1 MTARRLLAL
10 ALAAFPALAQVK
22 LYVVDGKID
31 RPVGAAYDFGSVEI
45 GGTIEALFRLRNPGP
60 AAAKLERLDA
70 AGTGFL
76 LLNKPQ
82 VPVTLAAGA
91 FVEFTVRFQ
100 PVTSGGHSAPLI
112 INNDAVLLI
121 GSGQP
126 GPTVLCEG
134 AVLAPGGTLDFGNL
148 EGGAAASRRYTV
160 ENRTAGPVEI
170 TRIAADGGGFRI
182 ESAPPLPLT
191 LAPGDS
197 ISFEVV
203 WEPPTG
209 GLIEG
214 TLSVNRLTF
223 RLAGVATE
231 PPFPRPIIRLNTTT
245 LKSGQQ
251 ARIAV
256 RFDEPSPATGTGQLR
271 LEFIGPDDPSFGF
284 LAPASGRTV
293 QFGVQKGKDF
303 ATFGGRADI
312 EFQTGSTA
320 GTIVIT
326 AVLGSHN
333 EQATVQLAPQV
344 IHIDSARGVR
354 TASAIELSLG
364 GFDNTRTAGQLAFTF
379 RDRAGQ
385 ALGSDPI
392 RADAAAAFAHHFETA
407 NVGGLFFLRA
417 VFPVTGAITQI
428 DSVDVE
434 MQNSAGAVV
443 KNVKITE

>member
-1 MTARRLLAL
+1 MRARRLIAL
-10 ALAAFPALAQVK
+10 ALVALPALAQVK
-22 LYVVDGKID
+22 LYVVDGKVD
-31 RPVGAAYDFGSVEI
+31 RPVGSAYNFGSVEI
-45 GGTIEALFRLRNPGP
+45 GGTIEVLFRLRNPGP

-70 AGTGFL
+70 AGAGFT
-76 LLNKPQ
+76 LLNPPH
-82 VPVTLAAGA
+82 VPVTLVAGA
-91 FVEFTVRFQ
+91 FVEFAVRFQ
-100 PVTSGGHSAPLI
+100 PVTNGGHSAPLI

-134 AVLAPGGTLDFGNL
+134 AVLAPGGMLDFGNL
-148 EGGAAASRRYTV
+148 EGGAAASRRYSV
-160 ENRTAGPVEI
+160 ENRTAGPIEI
-170 TRIAADGGGFRI
+170 TRIAAEGGGFRV
-182 ESAPPLPLT
+182 EGAPPLPLT

-197 ISFEVV
+197 ISFDVV
-203 WEPPTG
+203 WEPSSG
-209 GLIEG
+209 GLLEG
-214 TLSVNRLTF
+214 TLNVNRLSF
-223 RLAGVATE
+223 RLAGIATE
-231 PPFPRPIIRLNTTT
+231 PPFPRPIITLDTTA

-256 RFDEPSPATGTGQLR
+256 RFDEPSPVTGTGQLR

-293 QFGVQKGKDF
+293 QFGVQKGKDL

-326 AVLGSHN
+326 AVLGSHT
-333 EQATVQLAPQV
+333 EQAVVQLAPQV
-344 IHIDSARGVR
+344 IHIDSARGIR
-354 TASAIELSLG
+354 AASTIELTLG

-379 RDRAGQ
+379 RDRGGQ
-385 ALGSDPI
+385 ALGSGAI
-392 RADAAAAFAHHFETA
+392 HADASAAFAHHFETA

-417 VFPVTGAITQI
+417 VFPVTGAIAQI

-434 MQNSAGAVV
+434 MRNSAGAVV